1 MVIPLPLGWSGSLQG
16 TSKAVVPAFFV
27 PAPLE
32 WAHLA
37 AAVDSPL
44 ALTMVQA
51 VAALQCSSH
60 PGTAPSI
67 LQALVKHQRSEWSL
81 RRLNECC
88 PGRASMALCPA
99 PPRL

>member
-67 LQALVKHQRSEWSL
+67 LQGQTPTL
-81 RRLNECC
+81 RMEF
-88 PGRASMALCPA
+88 AQIK
-99 PPRL
+99 